1 MTKSKLARSGTDE
14 ASRGLS
20 AAMKLKKS
28 PSSSPFTSPA
38 HAAPAADP
46 SKKIRIMLVDDH
58 PLLRRGMRVLIE
70 QRSRFEICGE
80 ADNAPEAVDM
90 VRRIKPDLTIVDITL
105 KSTNGIELT
114 KALRAQAPDM
124 RILVVSMHDEEVYA
138 ERALRAGA
146 MGYLMKHEAVEM
158 VIIALERILGGD
170 IYVSD
175 RLKEKMLHR
184 FLNHSTEK
192 VVSLAEL
199 LSDRE
204 LEVLELIGEG
214 YGTRAIAEQL
224 GLSVKT
230 IDSYREHLKLKLNLG
245 TSSELVRYA
254 IQWSKS
260 KTNG

>member
-1 MTKSKLARSGTDE
+1 MR
-14 ASRGLS
+14 RGL
-20 AAMKLKKS
+20 
-28 PSSSPFTSPA
+28 
-38 HAAPAADP
+38 
-46 SKKIRIMLVDDH
+46 
-58 PLLRRGMRVLIE
+58 RVLIE
-70 QRSRFEICGE
+70 QQPRFEVVAE
-80 ADNAPEAVDM
+80 ADNAPEAIDL
-90 VRRIKPDLTIVDITL
+90 VRRLKPDVTIVDITL

-114 KALRAQAPDM
+114 KGLRAQAPDM

-146 MGYLMKHEAVEM
+146 MGYLMKHEAGEM
-158 VIIALERILGGD
+158 VITALDRILSGEM
-170 IYVSD
+170 YVSD

-184 FLNHSTEK
+184 FLNHSSEK

-230 IDSYREHLKLKLNLG
+230 IDSYREHLKLKLNLA

-260 KTNG
+260 QPTS

>member
-1 MTKSKLARSGTDE
+1 
-14 ASRGLS
+14 
-20 AAMKLKKS
+20 
-28 PSSSPFTSPA
+28 
-38 HAAPAADP
+38 
-46 SKKIRIMLVDDH
+46 
-58 PLLRRGMRVLIE
+58 MRVLIE
-70 QRSRFEICGE
+70 QRSRFEICGDV
-80 ADNAPEAVDM
+80 DNAPEAVDLA
-90 VRRIKPDLTIVDITL
+90 RRFSPELAVVDITL

-114 KALRAQAPDM
+114 KALRAQSPEL

-146 MGYLMKHEAVEM
+146 MGYLMKHEASEM
-158 VIIALERILGGD
+158 LVTALERILAGD

-192 VVSLAEL
+192 VISLSEL

-204 LEVLELIGEG
+204 LEVLELIGNG

-260 KTNG
+260 QAGPG

>member
-1 MTKSKLARSGTDE
+1 MKSAI
-14 ASRGLS
+14 
-20 AAMKLKKS
+20 KKT
-28 PSSSPFTSPA
+28 PASSSTFS
-38 HAAPAADP
+38 APASPPAP
-46 SKKIRIMLVDDH
+46 LPAIAAGAGKIRILLVDDH
-58 PLLRRGMRVLIE
+58 PLMRRGMRVLIE
-70 QRSRFEICGE
+70 QQGRFEVCAE
-80 ADNAPEAVDM
+80 ADNAPEAIDL
-90 VRRIKPDLTIVDITL
+90 VRRLKPDLTIVDITL

-114 KALRAQAPDM
+114 KGLRAQAPDM

-146 MGYLMKHEAVEM
+146 MGYLMKQEASEM
-158 VIIALERILGGD
+158 VITALERILGGE

-184 FLNHSTEK
+184 FLKHSTEK
-192 VVSLAEL
+192 VISLAEL

-245 TSSELVRYA
+245 NSSELVRYA
-254 IQWSKS
+254 IQWGKS
-260 KTNG
+260 QGSA